1 MASSD
6 LPLYV
11 EHSGEQ
17 AFPAPIKLE
26 GTHFFSFLFE
36 ADAGALRALCDQ
48 RLNGPAQG
56 HVEYHP
62 LVPRVLFA
70 CADIQ
75 RLQCQLPP
83 FSNRGWMKEIDIA
96 FWVPVVA
103 VKRVAGVQV
112 AERVAWFQPYL
123 FVNDSIAVASGR
135 EVFGFP
141 KAFGQFQIPQSFD
154 DPARFT
160 VDALAVEHFGP
171 NPSQAR
177 VQRVLELRR
186 VDGAIVEKPQREW
199 GGLQEAF
206 RDIMSMIVG
215 SDGTVTL
222 PGLGLVLQLFDFL
235 THRDVPLVFLKQF
248 RDVCQGDRACYQA
261 IIEAPATLVA
271 FRGGG
276 ELRGKYAIQ
285 INALDT
291 FPLVRDLGLKGPE
304 QEAIG
309 AWYTDFDFIMG
320 TGREVWRAATAR

>member
-1 MASSD
+1 MASTE
-6 LPLYV
+6 LPAYV
-11 EHSGEQ
+11 EHGGEQ
-17 AFPAPIKLE
+17 AYSAPLKLE
-26 GTHFFSFLFE
+26 GTRFFSFLFE
-36 ADAGALRALCDQ
+36 ADAAALRELCDQ
-48 RLNGPAQG
+48 RLNRPAQG
-56 HVEYHP
+56 QVEYHP

-83 FSNRGWMKEIDIA
+83 CSNMGWIRETDIA

-123 FVNDSIAVASGR
+123 FVDNSIAVASGR
-135 EVFGFP
+135 EVYGFP
-141 KAFGQFQIPQSFD
+141 KAFGHFQIPKSFE

-171 NPSQAR
+171 QPSQAR

-186 VDGAIVEKPQREW
+186 LDGATVEEPHQTW

-206 RDIMSMIVG
+206 TDIMHMVIG

-222 PGLGLVLQLFDFL
+222 PGLGLGLQLFDIL
-235 THRDVPLVFLKQF
+235 THHKVPLVFLKQF
-248 RDVCQGDRACYQA
+248 RDGCQGDRACYQA
-261 IIEAPATLVA
+261 ILEAPATVLA

-276 ELRGKYAIQ
+276 ALRGKYALQ
-285 INALDT
+285 INSFDT
-291 FPLVRDLGLKGPE
+291 FPLVRDLGLKGAE
-304 QEAIG
+304 QEAVG
-309 AWYTDFDFIMG
+309 AWYTEFDFLMG
-320 TGREVWRAATAR
+320 TCREVWRA